1 MSKLPEPVVFLFD
14 IDNTL
19 LNNDRVTEDIRSM
32 LLQHYGKAVC
42 EKYWEIFEELRT
54 ELGYADYLGALQR
67 YRTLAMH
74 DTRLLRISSWLVDYP
89 FANRLFPE
97 SLDALDHCR
106 KWGTVAILSDGD
118 AVFQPRKADRSG
130 LFEAVNRNV
139 LIYIHKEEELAHV
152 EEIHPAR
159 HYVMVDDKLRILTA
173 MKEQWGDRLTTIF
186 PRQGHYAL
194 DAREI
199 AKYPDPDI
207 TIERIGELTSIDF
220 DALTAE
226 GRR

>member
-1 MSKLPEPVVFLFD
+1 MSKPPEPVVFLFD

-32 LLQHYGKAVC
+32 LLQNYGRAVC

-152 EEIHPAR
+152 EQIHPAK

-173 MKEQWGDRLTTIF
+173 MKAIWGDRLTTVF
-186 PRQGHYAL
+186 VKQGHYAHEPDL
-194 DAREI
+194 LS
-199 AKYPDPDI
+199 KYPAADI
-207 TIERIGELTSIDF
+207 SIDRIGQLLEHDF
-220 DALTAE
+220 AHLAA
-226 GRR
+226 